1 MSKKQEI
8 GPLIR
13 QLRLSKNMTQSEL
26 AKCIGQSPS
35 SITMYETGRRFPDYE
50 TLEALADVFNVPLVL
65 LNPEEEIYA
74 QPNRDETYVQIKD
87 SGIRTLALDS
97 DGLSEKNK
105 RFIESIVAPI
115 IEKLKEQEERDDDHD
130 DDNS

>member
-65 LNPEEEIYA
+65 LNPEEEISA
-74 QPNRDETYVQIKD
+74 QPNRDETFIQIKD
-87 SGIRTLALDS
+87 SGIRTLALES
-97 DGLSEKNK
+97 DGLSEVNK
-105 RFIESIVAPI
+105 RILETMVMPL
-115 IEKLKEQEERDDDHD
+115 IEKMKKEEERDDDHD